1 MKSLACICDAF
12 PAPGSV
18 RRTFHSVQQGT
29 RERRI
34 AERKVDR
41 EKRRQQEIELFRE
54 RDLLSEDGG

>member
-1 MKSLACICDAF
+1 MRFLRQVVF
-12 PAPGSV
+12 GE
-18 RRTFHSVQQGT
+18 HSIPFKQGA

-34 AERKVDR
+34 AERKEDR